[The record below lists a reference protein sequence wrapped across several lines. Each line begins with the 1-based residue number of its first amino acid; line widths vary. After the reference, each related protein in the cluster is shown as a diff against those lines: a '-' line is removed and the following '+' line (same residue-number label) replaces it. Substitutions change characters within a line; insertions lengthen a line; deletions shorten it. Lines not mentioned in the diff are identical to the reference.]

1 MFKILIMNVSGNNQL
16 FERKDFWCPQKDN
29 RKTIIYSKQ
38 EWKMKTY
45 CSQQLFNLAFVTTSY
60 LLEWKLIYPSWY
72 IWWNPVFM
80 WGGSH
85 FSLCSAKYENIA
97 QTQNQDNVMIAGRR
111 REGIQGEHKAPWVPL
126 RRLSRPG
133 MKLRSTIFPQIYNIP
148 STIFSL
154 LLIFWCASS
163 CFLINRIPF

>member
-1 MFKILIMNVSGNNQL
+1 MFQETINFLRGKIFYALKRTTGRQSYIASKNEKWKHTAHSNSLIL
-16 FERKDFWCPQKDN
+16 LL
-29 RKTIIYSKQ
+29 
-38 EWKMKTY
+38 
-45 CSQQLFNLAFVTTSY
+45 SQHHTCLNEQ
-60 LLEWKLIYPSWY
+60 WKLIYPSWY

-97 QTQNQDNVMIAGRR
+97 QTQNQDNVMIAGWR

-154 LLIFWCASS
+154 LLILWCASS